1 MHENKKLKGEN
12 GVDMK
17 KEGII
22 TDEQKRVA
30 GSNEEV
36 KIIKIVTPLNEPGFR
51 RFYEVSN
58 DDSKE
63 RALSEI
69 ELLELHDQV
78 ANKIQD
84 YGQFGPNEAGHPHS
98 MAEYKQW
105 EKARL
110 EKMKLDNLTGG
121 GRGYNLVED

>member
-1 MHENKKLKGEN
+1 M
-12 GVDMK
+12 
-17 KEGII
+17 
-22 TDEQKRVA
+22 
-30 GSNEEV
+30 
-36 KIIKIVTPLNEPGFR
+36 
-51 RFYEVSN
+51 
-58 DDSKE
+58 
-63 RALSEI
+63 
-69 ELLELHDQV
+69 

-84 YGQFGPNEAGHPHS
+84 YGQFGPNEAEHPHS